1 MDAKLFSRIVRELLS
16 TNDKVTLA
24 GLGTFSAVDV
34 PAYFS
39 NRGFTINPPYRSVEF
54 SLVEDKAGLDALV
67 AFYAA
72 SNSIDTSR
80 ANRILREFGTQ
91 IRQELQDTKTVVFP
105 GFGKIRLTPA
115 QGVLFVP
122 DEELMI
128 SPGLDCLE
136 PLSLKSLG
144 QAVSQPVAPS
154 HEPEPVVTPEPVA
167 VPEPE
172 PVAVEPEP
180 EPVPGPISKPV
191 EVAEPEPVAEP
202 ETAPEPVPV
211 PESEP
216 ESESEPRSE
225 SEHRH
230 KHKSGRRKRHVNPAA
245 VVVIVLVVLAVL
257 FFVALAVVGRMYPE
271 FVDPWLYSP
280 EELEILHYK
289 L

>member
-1 MDAKLFSRIVRELLS
+1 MDAKLFSRIVKELLS
-16 TNDKVTLA
+16 TNDRVTLA

-54 SLVEDKAGLDALV
+54 SLVEDGIGLDVLV
-67 AFYAA
+67 SFYATC
-72 SNSIDTSR
+72 NSIDTSR

-91 IRQELQDTKTVVFP
+91 VRQELQDTKTVVFP

-122 DEELMI
+122 EEDLMI

-144 QAVSQPVAPS
+144 QAVSQSEIAVPAAPVL
-154 HEPEPVVTPEPVA
+154 EPVPESQPESAQPPVPEAVPDVDSAAPVTAAPVPVA
-167 VPEPE
+167 VPDVDSAAPVSVQASVPE
-172 PVAVEPEP
+172 P
-180 EPVPGPISKPV
+180 
-191 EVAEPEPVAEP
+191 
-202 ETAPEPVPV
+202 APEC
-211 PESEP
+211 
-216 ESESEPRSE
+216 ESESDIPVDGRNRR
-225 SEHRH
+225 HRLH
-230 KHKSGRRKRHVNPAA
+230 PACA
-245 VVVIVLVVLAVL
+245 VLIALVVLALV
-257 FFVALAVVGRMYPE
+257 FFVALAVAGRMCPD

-280 EELEILHYK
+280 EELEILRYK

>member
-54 SLVEDKAGLDALV
+54 SLVEDKEGLDVLV
-67 AFYAA
+67 SFYAS

-144 QAVSQPVAPS
+144 QDVSQPVAPS
-154 HEPEPVVTPEPVA
+154 HEPEPVAVEPETVPEQVS

-172 PVAVEPEP
+172 LEPEP
-180 EPVPGPISKPV
+180 KS
-191 EVAEPEPVAEP
+191 EPEPKHEP
-202 ETAPEPVPV
+202 EPN
-211 PESEP
+211 
-216 ESESEPRSE
+216 SESEPRHE
-225 SEHRH
+225 
-230 KHKSGRRKRHVNPAA
+230 HKSGRRRRHVNPAA
-245 VVVIVLVVLAVL
+245 VIVVVLVVLAVL
-257 FFVALAVVGRMYPE
+257 FFAALAVVGRMYPE
-271 FVDPWLYSP
+271 LVDPWLYSP
-280 EELEILHYK
+280 EELEILRYK

>member
-54 SLVEDKAGLDALV
+54 SLVEDKEGLDALV
-67 AFYAA
+67 SFYAS

-105 GFGKIRLTPA
+105 GFGKVRLTPA

-144 QAVSQPVAPS
+144 QAVSQPVAP
-154 HEPEPVVTPEPVA
+154 EPVV

-172 PVAVEPEP
+172 PAVAPAPTPDPEP
-180 EPVPGPISKPV
+180 DPEPAPEPV
-191 EVAEPEPVAEP
+191 EVAEPETVP
-202 ETAPEPVPV
+202 EQVPAPEP
-211 PESEP
+211 ELEP
-216 ESESEPRSE
+216 EPKSESEPRSE

-230 KHKSGRRKRHVNPAA
+230 KHKSGRHRRHVNPA
-245 VVVIVLVVLAVL
+245 VVVMIVLVVLAVL
-257 FFVALAVVGRMYPE
+257 FFVALAVAGRMCPE